1 MKIKN
6 LQLNKIIFNKTFLI
20 LFAITIIGLLLRI
33 VGLSAFPNGFARDE
47 AYLGYNAFSLL
58 QTGRDING
66 NFLPLFIESFLYT
79 PAGYA
84 YLTIP
89 FIKLFGLNIF
99 TVRIVSAIFGA
110 FTIPLMFLLVRS
122 LFNAENKVDHTKK
135 FVNTSG
141 IVSSLFLAISPW
153 HINLSR
159 TASVT
164 TIVVFLIVLATFF
177 LSTWLVKTEK
187 KFIILAYLLYTL
199 SLFFYIAPY
208 SFVPFLLLLF
218 FIIYKRKI
226 IFKKIFLILLFLILV
241 PIIATYT
248 NSNFSLRVLS
258 LSLTKHPI
266 IPIILTENASRDGV
280 LGIEPFVSR
289 IFHNKVTVLSD
300 QYIANY
306 AKHLSYDFLFND
318 DGFPDRYRIP
328 ETGLFYPI
336 FAVYIVSGLYILFK
350 KDNKISW
357 FLLGWILISPLG
369 SSFAN
374 DDVPNTQRILFML
387 PPLIVFASVGFTTLI
402 SNLNTV
408 IRKLFFVIVLS
419 IFFYQ
424 IIFYFHQYYI
434 HENAYRPW
442 YRQEGY
448 QELVDK
454 INKIKGNY
462 KKIVVTN
469 RESGPTLFL
478 SFFNKYDP
486 GKLQVAIAKSELRD
500 TDRISFDI
508 YTITEEEC
516 PVHIKTDGF
525 TKKPVLKG
533 DKGVLYVNSGLCK
546 LDELPGSVRRLGNV
560 IRSDGSVAFYLLDI
574 K

>member
-1 MKIKN
+1 M
-6 LQLNKIIFNKTFLI
+6 
-20 LFAITIIGLLLRI
+20 
-33 VGLSAFPNGFARDE
+33 GLSAFPNGFARDE
-47 AYLGYNAFSLL
+47 AYLGYNAFSIL

-99 TVRIVSAIFGA
+99 SIRIVSAIFGA
-110 FTIPLMFLLVRS
+110 LTIPLMFLLVRS
-122 LFNAENKVDHTKK
+122 LFNIENKVDYTRK
-135 FVNTSG
+135 FVITIG
-141 IVSSLFLAISPW
+141 ILSSLFLAISPW

-164 TIVVFLIVLATFF
+164 TVVVFLIMLATVF
-177 LSTWLVKTEK
+177 LSTWLVKPEK
-187 KFIILAYLLYTL
+187 KFIIIAYFLYTF

-208 SFVPFLLLLF
+208 SFIPFFILLF
-218 FIIYKRKI
+218 FVIYKRKI
-226 IFKKIFLILLFLILV
+226 HLKKIFLVLFFLMIV
-241 PIIATYT
+241 PIIVTYT
-248 NSNFSLRVLS
+248 NSNFSLRVKS
-258 LSLTKHPI
+258 LSLTNHAI

-280 LGIEPFVSR
+280 VGIKPFVSR

-300 QYIANY
+300 LYITNY

-318 DGFPDRYRIP
+318 EGFPDRYRIP

-336 FAVYIVSGLYILFK
+336 FAVFIVMGIFILFK
-350 KDNKISW
+350 KENKASW
-357 FLLGWILISPLG
+357 FLLGWILISPIG

-374 DDVPNTQRILFML
+374 DDVPNAQRILFML
-387 PPLIVFASVGFTTLI
+387 PPLIIFASVGFAVLI
-402 SNLNTV
+402 LNLNSI
-408 IRKLFFVIVLS
+408 IRKVLVVIVFL

-424 IIFYFHQYYI
+424 VIFYFHQYYI

-448 QELVDK
+448 QELVEK
-454 INKIKGNY
+454 INLIKGNY

-478 SFFNKYDP
+478 SFFSEYNPKE
-486 GKLQVAIAKSELRD
+486 LQKTISKSELRD
-500 TDRISFDI
+500 TDRISFDM

-516 PVHIKTDGF
+516 PVHIEIDQP
-525 TKKPVLKG
+525 TKKPILKG
-533 DKGVLYVNSGLCK
+533 EEGVLYINSGLCK
-546 LDELPGSVRRLGNV
+546 IDELPNLVRRLGN
-560 IRSDGSVAFYLLDI
+560 ISRSDGSVAFYLLDI